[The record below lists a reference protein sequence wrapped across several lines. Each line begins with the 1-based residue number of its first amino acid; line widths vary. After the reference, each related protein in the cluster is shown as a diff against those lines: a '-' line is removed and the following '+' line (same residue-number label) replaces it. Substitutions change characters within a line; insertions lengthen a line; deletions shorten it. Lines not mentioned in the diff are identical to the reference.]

1 MRGRFISFE
10 GSDGAGKTS
19 VLQQVQ
25 AELRAQVGAANLLL
39 TREPGGDPIAEQVRA
54 VLLDRR
60 NTAMDA
66 WTEALLYAAAR
77 RQHVVEDIQPALR
90 AGKLVVCDRYLDS
103 SLAYQGGGRQLG
115 IAAVRQINQPAVQGC
130 LPDLTIWLD
139 LPVEEG
145 LARIAQGRANTI
157 NRLDQQTLAFY
168 QRVRAAY
175 QELQAAA
182 PDRIVTIDARQEPDQ
197 VLAAVRAAIHAR
209 FADLLPAKGGD

>member
-10 GSDGAGKTS
+10 GPDGAGKTS
-19 VLQQVQ
+19 ILDQLQGELAQQV
-25 AELRAQVGAANLLL
+25 GSANLLY

-54 VLLDRR
+54 ILLDKH
-60 NTAMDA
+60 NTAMDD

-115 IAAVRQINQPAVQGC
+115 IAAVRQVNHYAVQGC
-130 LPDLTIWLD
+130 LPDLTILLD

-145 LARIAQGRANTI
+145 LARIARGRAKTI
-157 NRLDQQTLAFY
+157 NRLDQQTIAFY

-175 QELQAAA
+175 RKLQAEA
-182 PDRIVTIDARQEPDQ
+182 PTRIVTVDASQSRDR
-197 VLAAVRAAIHAR
+197 VLAAVRATIHEH
-209 FADLLPAKGGD
+209 FHDLYIV